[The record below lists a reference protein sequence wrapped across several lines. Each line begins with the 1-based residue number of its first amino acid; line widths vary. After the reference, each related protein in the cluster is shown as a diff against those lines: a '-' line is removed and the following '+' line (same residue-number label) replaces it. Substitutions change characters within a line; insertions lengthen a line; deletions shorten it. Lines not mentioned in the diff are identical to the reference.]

1 MKRFSL
7 VAARQFG
14 QKVGAKVMANA
25 MLGAASFQTK
35 GATLSKWD
43 QRIFGALFV
52 SAAIAHQANA
62 QSASVQTTVDTVKS
76 TVFTVAQGIFAIF
89 LVIALVKTAKKF
101 MSGEPDAMTSLMW
114 LLGGVLIFFGFSA
127 LKTTL
132 VGSGQ
137 AGNGTADGLLGQ

>member
-7 VAARQFG
+7 VKARNFG

-25 MLGAASFQTK
+25 MLGVASFQTK

-43 QRIFGALFV
+43 KRIFTALFL
-52 SAAIAHQANA
+52 SAAFLNQAFA
-62 QSASVQTTVDTVKS
+62 QAGAVGTTVDTIKL
-76 TVFTVAQGIFAIF
+76 TVYTVAQGIFAVF

-101 MSGEPDAMTSLMW
+101 MGGEPDAMTSLMW
-114 LLGGVLIFFGFSA
+114 LLGGVLVFFSFAA

-137 AGNGTADGLLGQ
+137 AGGSANGLIGQ